1 MVWFEERFTEED
13 LQRVTR
19 VQVTPA
25 ITAGTAVT
33 LLEAIDLFT
42 QEYVIPITTD
52 RQTADRDKVIVG
64 LFYRSLGFVKSAI
77 ALTSVVHQQSITS
90 AERSVL
96 ELYIDIELLHRKVI
110 EHDVTKILTFV
121 DWQKLKAAR
130 RVDSLYAK
138 YPDLDQT
145 EANPHR
151 HFIENQAALIE
162 QKASILW
169 GFEPHGRMRNRLDH
183 WSARSLPDRGV
194 LLGREFEKLV
204 IDGYDMRNFSV
215 HTGLAGVMGLE
226 RAAFEMIASRSLHG
240 IAVYM
245 QGELRVVGHEF
256 QMQHHVP
263 HYFKLLQE
271 LGTVRDCAFADQAL
285 RSRGEPARFFVH
297 PGEPVVSH

>member
-169 GFEPHGRMRNRLDH
+169 GFEPVGGEFVRIR
-183 WSARSLPDRGV
+183 SIARSSCRGSRNHPRSSRDGV
-194 LLGREFEKLV
+194 RE
-204 IDGYDMRNFSV
+204 M
-215 HTGLAGVMGLE
+215 
-226 RAAFEMIASRSLHG
+226 
-240 IAVYM
+240 
-245 QGELRVVGHEF
+245 
-256 QMQHHVP
+256 
-263 HYFKLLQE
+263 
-271 LGTVRDCAFADQAL
+271 CC
-285 RSRGEPARFFVH
+285 
-297 PGEPVVSH
+297 